1 MKCSQGRGVEEGLQ
15 QRNGNNL
22 DCKDTR
28 TPKSTMVTSLVLISG
43 VKEATG
49 TLVDAGEG
57 V

>member
-1 MKCSQGRGVEEGLQ
+1 MEEGLQ